1 VLLPEFVVCP
11 CRFLLDKMT
20 IIQDNKRASHRKTEW
35 TAPSFFR
42 AEQMIETFF
51 LEMDQTSGARRRL
64 VPAVHQPDDDNVQA
78 LTTIFGPAIHATTTV
93 SMVSAPH
100 QACIVQM

>member
-51 LEMDQTSGARRRL
+51 FWKWTKHPAR
-64 VPAVHQPDDDNVQA
+64 DDA
-78 LTTIFGPAIHATTTV
+78 
-93 SMVSAPH
+93 
-100 QACIVQM
+100 